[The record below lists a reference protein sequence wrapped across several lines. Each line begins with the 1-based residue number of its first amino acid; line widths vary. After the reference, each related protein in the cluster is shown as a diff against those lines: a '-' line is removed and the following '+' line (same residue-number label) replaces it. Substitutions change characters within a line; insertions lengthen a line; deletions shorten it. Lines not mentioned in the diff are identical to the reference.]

1 VFSVEQ
7 PARLHRFG
15 FTFGKG
21 GAHAAR
27 TMMLS
32 ELRCLLDG
40 VDAGAQRPDYRTAIV
55 DSNVLDKAT
64 WKARQLTFDH
74 LSDLY
79 GLDPTVCLFRV
90 FRQLWYLEDEG
101 RPVLALLSAL
111 ARDALLRLSAPLILA
126 MKSHEQ
132 LTRERTEQL
141 FADWSHG
148 RLSPAS
154 LKAIAQRI
162 NGTWTQAGYL
172 TGHVTKRRVAPAIT
186 PTAVTFALFLGFL
199 EGRLAQRLF
208 SSDWTRV
215 LDLSEKQLFELT
227 RSAAT
232 RGLVVLRRTGGVVE
246 VRFPDYLTKQ
256 EQEWLRTACSC
267 TRTTCP

>member
-7 PARLHRFG
+7 PEKLRRFG
-15 FTFGKG
+15 FKFGKG

-27 TMMLS
+27 TMMLP
-32 ELRCLLDG
+32 ELRRLLNAVG
-40 VDAGAQRPDYRTAIV
+40 AEAQRVDYRTAIV
-55 DSNVLDKAT
+55 DGNVLAKAT
-64 WKARQLTFDH
+64 LKARTLTFDH

-79 GLDPTVCLFRV
+79 GLDPNVCLFRV
-90 FRQLWYLEDEG
+90 FRHLWYLEEEG

-111 ARDALLRLSAPLILA
+111 ARDALLRLSAPMILA
-126 MKSHEQ
+126 KKLGEQ
-132 LTRERTEQL
+132 LTRERTEQV
-141 FADWSHG
+141 FADWSQG
-148 RLSPAS
+148 RLSLAS
-154 LKAIAQRI
+154 VRAIAQRV

-172 TGHVTKRRVAPAIT
+172 TGHVRKRRVAPAIT

-215 LDLSEKQLFELT
+215 LDLPEEQLFELT

-232 RGLVVLRRTGGVVE
+232 RGLLVFRRTGGVVE

-256 EQEWLRTACSC
+256 EQEWLSEQA
-267 TRTTCP
+267 